1 MLKRHR
7 VKMLTNLYPLAAC
20 KRRLAQVA
28 RVFAA
33 GLLLLCSPLHATA
46 SVLWGS

>member
-1 MLKRHR
+1 MLQRDR
-7 VKMLTNLYPLAAC
+7 VKMAINLYPLAGC
-20 KRRLAQVA
+20 KRRLA

-46 SVLWGS
+46 SVLWGG

>member
-7 VKMLTNLYPLAAC
+7 VKMVINLNPPAAC
-20 KRRLAQVA
+20 KRRLTQAA

-33 GLLLLCSPLHATA
+33 GLLLLWSPLHATA
-46 SVLWGS
+46 TVLWGG